1 MKAMTVCE
9 PYASALLGP
18 KRIENRKQRWRY
30 RGPLL
35 IHAGKSRKFMG
46 TLSLA
51 EMWTWPEYDESKL
64 VFGCIIGKVDVVDC
78 RPYDSAIHTSPWAC
92 GPFCLITSNPLKLLK
107 PIPYLGALG
116 LFDVPDELLRGV
128 EFMEAVA

>member
-1 MKAMTVCE
+1 MKAMTVCQ

-18 KRIENRKQRWRY
+18 KRIENRNQRWSH

-46 TLSLA
+46 TLSLS
-51 EMWTWPEYDESKL
+51 EMVEWPEYAESKL
-64 VFGCIIGKVDVVDC
+64 PFGCIIGMVDVVGC
-78 RPYDSAIHTSPWAC
+78 EPYDREKHTSVWAS
-92 GPFCLITSNPLKLLK
+92 GPYCLITENPRRLAE

-116 LFDVPDELLRGV
+116 LFDVPDKLLLSG
-128 EFMEAVA
+128 AALIGC